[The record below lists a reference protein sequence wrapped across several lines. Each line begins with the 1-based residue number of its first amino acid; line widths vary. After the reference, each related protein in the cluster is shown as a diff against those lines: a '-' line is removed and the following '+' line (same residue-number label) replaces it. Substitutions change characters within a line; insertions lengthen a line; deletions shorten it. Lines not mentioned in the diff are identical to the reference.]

1 MATIYENFDG
11 HEAAQ
16 VLAES
21 FGIIPNQTKQQSLP
35 RLREC
40 PNVTC
45 KESNTPEAPFC
56 VKCRVPL
63 TVAGHIEQAHQKER
77 EMQDLRNE
85 MAQSKQEIKDRFQAY
100 ESKMA
105 EFVHDIQA
113 SLNHEE
119 TQHKVS
125 TLVMQKMRE
134 ILGRVAPDWYQEV
147 YGPNA
152 HKLSDNPKA
161 VEKINEWIKIL
172 TAQIDAE
179 NRQRDLELQKQR
191 KILIDSMG
199 TNV

>member
-1 MATIYENFDG
+1 
-11 HEAAQ
+11 
-16 VLAES
+16 
-21 FGIIPNQTKQQSLP
+21 
-35 RLREC
+35 
-40 PNVTC
+40 
-45 KESNTPEAPFC
+45 
-56 VKCRVPL
+56 
-63 TVAGHIEQAHQKER
+63 
-77 EMQDLRNE
+77 
-85 MAQSKQEIKDRFQAY
+85 
-100 ESKMA
+100 MA

-113 SLNHEE
+113 NLNHEE

-134 ILGRVAPDWYQEV
+134 ILDRVAPDWYQEV